1 MSYAHTR
8 VAASRVSLPPPPAG
22 SDPRSERPDASD
34 AAPFTRAL
42 VTLDCAVFLMEAVLS
57 RSLVALPTRRA
68 LALGASYDF
77 ATIGEHRWETLVTAC
92 FLHDGVVH
100 LAVNMIVLWYVGSFV
115 ERAAGPARMAP
126 LTLIAGAVGN
136 LTSALN
142 GVARHQ
148 VVLTVGASGAIC
160 GILGAAVVLAWRG
173 QGWRGPVTRAM
184 AGWLALLVAFG
195 FVSSFSGARVDNA
208 AHLGG
213 AAAGVAVAWFWRRR
227 PHSPAFVA
235 RVVGACVAV
244 LLACIAV
251 VALHDRSDPFAALDL
266 RDRSDFTSEALADG
280 RCGDARQGLLAVERL
295 RGPMAPVTSLRSMVE
310 ATCGH
315 VDR

>member
-1 MSYAHTR
+1 
-8 VAASRVSLPPPPAG
+8 VAASPVSSRAPRPSG
-22 SDPRSERPDASD
+22 SDAPRSEPPDP
-34 AAPFTRAL
+34 APFTRAL
-42 VTLDCAVFLMEAVLS
+42 VTLDCAVFLMEAFLA
-57 RSLVALPTRRA
+57 RSLTTLPTRRA

-77 ATIGEHRWETLVTAC
+77 ATLGEYRWETLVTAC

-115 ERAAGPARMAP
+115 ERAAGAVRMAP
-126 LTLIAGAVGN
+126 LTLIAGAFGN
-136 LTSALN
+136 LAGAMN

-148 VVLTVGASGAIC
+148 AVLPVGASGAIC

-213 AAAGVAVAWFWRRR
+213 AAAGAAVAWFWRPRS
-227 PHSPAFVA
+227 HSRAFVG
-235 RVVGACVAV
+235 RVVGGCVAV
-244 LLACIAV
+244 LVACIAV
-251 VALHDRSDPFAALDL
+251 VAIRDRSYLFAALDL

-280 RCGDARQGLLAVERL
+280 RCGDAREGLLAVERL

-310 ATCGH
+310 AVCGR